1 MTALATLLHSGASA
15 ALDKQGSAHGGQV
28 AGADH
33 GLGVSG
39 SLLLGAALYNPSY
52 AARPDNTG
60 LALLRAAPHFDV
72 DLIGTRLSIPIDLNV
87 FSDRQRRGLSVLAP
101 SELDVISG
109 VTSTW
114 PLGAVSALELG
125 ARIERDMSVD
135 RGSYSQSYADGRAR
149 LLFDSGDTWPQ
160 IANALRH
167 GALSG
172 ALTLGWFAWNPSY
185 AARPDNSGRALLRYG
200 AHVAADAFE
209 GHVGLGLDATSFT
222 DREKN
227 GLVPS
232 ELDGTIDLVGRYAP
246 FELHLSYE
254 RDMPLDRGGLVQ
266 ELLTASGVWSFELA
280 HQ

>member
-1 MTALATLLHSGASA
+1 
-15 ALDKQGSAHGGQV
+15 
-28 AGADH
+28 
-33 GLGVSG
+33 
-39 SLLLGAALYNPSY
+39 
-52 AARPDNTG
+52 
-60 LALLRAAPHFDV
+60 
-72 DLIGTRLSIPIDLNV
+72 LNV
-87 FSDRQRRGLSVLAP
+87 FSDRQRRGLRVLAP

-109 VTSTW
+109 LTTTW
-114 PLGAVSALELG
+114 PLGSLSALELG

-149 LLFDSGDTWPQ
+149 LLFASGD
-160 IANALRH
+160 ALPKVSSALAH

-200 AHVAADAFE
+200 AHVAADAFDQ
-209 GHVGLGLDATSFT
+209 HAGLSLDATSFT
-222 DREKN
+222 DREKQ

-266 ELLTASGVWSFELA
+266 QLLTASAIWSFELA